1 MQPKVPKNRSDDTM
15 VVSCSESM
23 NGPHLR
29 IEVEKEASLSVQV
42 AKKEMKSV
50 QPNMAPHGEILLL
63 FLYRMINWFFNLKG
77 T

>member
-1 MQPKVPKNRSDDTM
+1 M

-42 AKKEMKSV
+42 AKEEMKSV

-63 FLYRMINWFFNLKG
+63 FLYQMIN
-77 T
+77 